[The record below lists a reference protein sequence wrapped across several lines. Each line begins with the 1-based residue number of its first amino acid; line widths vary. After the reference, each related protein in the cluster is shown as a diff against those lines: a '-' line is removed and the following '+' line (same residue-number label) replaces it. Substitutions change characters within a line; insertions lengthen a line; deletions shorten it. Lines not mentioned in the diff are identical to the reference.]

1 MAKKKSKPGKHK
13 GGKKGG
19 KLGLQLMALCG
30 LVTAFVFMPTT
41 VMLCLAM
48 LPTLAAWMSDRM
60 RGETRALTIGSMN
73 IAGTTPYLLKL
84 WSTGHDLDNA
94 LSIITDPQTIIVIY
108 CAAGVGWIIDWA
120 IAGVVATVMQQGG
133 VSRLKDIK
141 ERQEA
146 LAERWGQEV
155 TGDLP
160 LDPYGF
166 PIEVTEEGATVPP
179 PPEARRA

>member
-1 MAKKKSKPGKHK
+1 MAKKKSKSKPGR
-13 GGKKGG
+13 KKGG
-19 KLGLQLMALCG
+19 KLGLQMMALCG

-41 VMLCLAM
+41 AMLCIAM
-48 LPTLAAWMSDRM
+48 LPTLAAWMSDRI

-94 LSIITDPQTIIVIY
+94 LSIIADPQTIIVIY

-133 VSRLKDIK
+133 VSRLKEIR

-166 PIEVTEEGATVPP
+166 PIEVAEEGAPATAPA
-179 PPEARRA
+179 EARRA